1 MNDHHRDAAWDYR
14 HGIARA
20 FRLTESLPGLGTE
33 ERAQLVRDLRE
44 GGGKAFGNRIGTHV
58 FAGSHT
64 IAVPPFITVRREAR
78 DDVMLPDGDRVF
90 VRSSGPREDWA
101 CPGAGSAAGG
111 GRSALVPVA
120 ALDAHLTARFD
131 AGESA
136 VVIQRYVEG
145 AGIVIDTG
153 YSTLLDTRVIR
164 VQAGRARYNQFGEP
178 LDVFRNPRLE
188 AVFGKGRFTSPTYDA
203 DTSVWLFNAD
213 GVLLYEQ
220 RSSVALDM
228 LQRGIAPWMFNA
240 EVFGP
245 FLSMML
251 QCSGILFDTQCEL
264 VAHPSM
270 GTPVQLVQ
278 LRPRPQ
284 YGTMPRR
291 SRFVRGKPIA
301 ITPRTSPMP
310 YNVVGPLVLRKGD
323 PYLARTGEHEPGQR
337 HWRSAIVLWED
348 AARAQYVPRHPVAIN
363 TVTEGGAVGQ
373 ITCGPIATD
382 VLHEFTVVPEE
393 RIAAWRRAQMTP
405 QLGVTWEVYQRLL
418 ALAAQ
423 GGQVVRIA
431 SDGLVGSVSLVS

>member
-1 MNDHHRDAAWDYR
+1 MHDHHRDAVWDYR

-20 FRLTESLPGLGTE
+20 VRLTESLPGLGTE
-33 ERAQLVRDLRE
+33 ERARLVRDLRD
-44 GGGKAFGNRIGTHV
+44 GGGKAFGSRIGEHV
-58 FAGSHT
+58 FAGSSQ
-64 IAVPPFITVRREAR
+64 IAVPPFVTVRRGQRR
-78 DDVMLPDGDRVF
+78 DVTLPGGDHVF

-111 GRSALVPVA
+111 GRSALVPVT

-131 AGESA
+131 AGELA
-136 VVIQRYVEG
+136 VVVQRYVQG

-153 YSTLLDTRVIR
+153 HSTLLNKRVIR
-164 VQAGRARYNQFGEP
+164 VQAGRARYNRYGDP
-178 LDVFRNPRLE
+178 LDVFTDPRFE
-188 AVFGKGRFTSPTYDA
+188 AVFGKGRFTSPTCDA
-203 DTSVWLFNAD
+203 DTSVWLFDDD

-220 RSSVALDM
+220 QSSVVLNL
-228 LQRGIAPWMFNA
+228 LQNGVMPWMFHA

-245 FLSMML
+245 FLAMML
-251 QCSGILFDTQCEL
+251 RNSGILFNAQCEL
-264 VAHPSM
+264 VAHPRM

-284 YGTMPRR
+284 YGAMPSH

-301 ITPRTSPMP
+301 ITPRTSPKP
-310 YNVVGPLVLRKGD
+310 YNVVGPLVLRKGNPD
-323 PYLARTGEHEPGQR
+323 TARHGGLEPKQR
-337 HWRSAIVLWED
+337 HWHGAIVLWDEPV
-348 AARAQYVPRHPVAIN
+348 RAHYVPRHPVAIN

-382 VLHEFTVVPEE
+382 VLHEFGTVPEE
-393 RIAAWRRAQMTP
+393 RLAAWRRAQMTP
-405 QLGVTWEVYQRLL
+405 QLGVTWEAYQRLL
-418 ALAAQ
+418 TLAAQ